1 MTLKRPAGV
10 GVVTAPI
17 AAEKEASGREPCIS
31 QMRRSC
37 RLARIQVL
45 VWTVR
50 RPCRLIQPV
59 RPFGFSGSTTR
70 PQRRFVVVRSTHSQV
85 GAPSG
90 VAAGRWAT
98 VAPPGDERTV
108 APCGA
113 DTSRKRGLSAAR
125 ACAGRATASTASP
138 TANIAPQPSHTPL
151 LSKQPEHPWTPVPPA
166 FCCGR
171 GGDLTTLLVVLQNS
185 DVGGTGRG
193 TARPLSLRLR
203 GGGAVYTCDFQGVS
217 RLPRSRDHRGTASR
231 RVAAQGSRPGCRRAG
246 HLPGYVTTAT

>member
-10 GVVTAPI
+10 GVVAAPI
-17 AAEKEASGREPCIS
+17 AAEKEASGRDPCIS
-31 QMRRSC
+31 QIRRSC

-70 PQRRFVVVRSTHSQV
+70 PQRRSVVVRSTHSQV

-138 TANIAPQPSHTPL
+138 TATIALHRRIRSRSASNLSTHGPPSPRL
-151 LSKQPEHPWTPVPPA
+151 PVASEALILPRCLSCYKNMV
-166 FCCGR
+166 R
-171 GGDLTTLLVVLQNS
+171 LQ
-185 DVGGTGRG
+185 DGAGTGG
-193 TARPLSLRLR
+193 VTPITLSA
-203 GGGAVYTCDFQGVS
+203 GPATCPVT
-217 RLPRSRDHRGTASR
+217 RCCYLIETASR
-231 RVAAQGSRPGCRRAG
+231 SG
-246 HLPGYVTTAT
+246 